1 MAHPRRPLVG
11 SSAQAAAVEERLR
24 RNTERTHLSP
34 GGAARVLRSNTV
46 MNTPALLCP
55 ACSRPLEYHATV
67 EMIDPPVGK
76 LDTGY
81 CAQCERLFERIRE
94 TATFYDTTLWPP
106 LCRVCRQPVTYH
118 SLGGASPGEEMVLF
132 ACQVHPTE
140 LWVWSRLTERWRRK
154 A

>member
-1 MAHPRRPLVG
+1 MD
-11 SSAQAAAVEERLR
+11 
-24 RNTERTHLSP
+24 
-34 GGAARVLRSNTV
+34 
-46 MNTPALLCP
+46 TPALLCP

-94 TATFYDTTLWPP
+94 TTTFYDTTLWPP

-132 ACQVHPTE
+132 ACQVHTTE